1 MFELPVMLNVIL
13 MTLLVLL
20 IKSDRLIW
28 LDFSQHRE
36 KEGKKENKREDFNPE
51 SCGGHFAT

>member
-1 MFELPVMLNVIL
+1 MNEIF

-36 KEGKKENKREDFNPE
+36 KERKKEKKKEEHFNPE
-51 SCGGHFAT
+51 SWGGHFAT